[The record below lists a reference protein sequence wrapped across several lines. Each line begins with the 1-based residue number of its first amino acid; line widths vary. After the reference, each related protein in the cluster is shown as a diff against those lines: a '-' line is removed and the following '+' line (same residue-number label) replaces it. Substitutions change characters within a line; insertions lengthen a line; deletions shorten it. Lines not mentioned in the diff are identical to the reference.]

1 LDFAAPGVGL
11 STAWETNMVATASG
25 TSQSAG
31 VVSGI
36 KAANLSL
43 GVRAPDL
50 LRQMQR
56 DARTTGAPPNQVGSG
71 VARVTGRR

>member
-1 LDFAAPGVGL
+1 
-11 STAWETNMVATASG
+11 M
-25 TSQSAG
+25 
-31 VVSGI
+31 
-36 KAANLSL
+36 AANLSL

-56 DARTTGAPPNQVGSG
+56 DARATGAPATQVGSG